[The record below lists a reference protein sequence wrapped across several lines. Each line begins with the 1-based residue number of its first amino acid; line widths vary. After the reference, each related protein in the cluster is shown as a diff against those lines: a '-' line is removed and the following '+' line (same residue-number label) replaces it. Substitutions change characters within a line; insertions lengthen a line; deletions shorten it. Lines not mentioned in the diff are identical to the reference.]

1 MIGKRARTDLVCAS
15 WRTCDCANAFER
27 SLPAAVRPMAAHGW
41 LEYSAARAD
50 ATASRVS
57 CVQSTSSH
65 VSVPSTEWQRLIAS
79 TADRSRLTD
88 FEVLLLKDSTKFGP
102 PTPLACSQLKAGCI
116 WLRSLIC
123 SPAGLLVGPCIKSS
137 MLSWL
142 SVLCAW
148 P

>member
-88 FEVLLLKDSTKFGP
+88 FEVLLLKDPTKFGP
-102 PTPLACSQLKAGCI
+102 PTPLAS
-116 WLRSLIC
+116 SLAKVGYILLPSWMS
-123 SPAGLLVGPCIKSS
+123 SPA
-137 MLSWL
+137 
-142 SVLCAW
+142 A
-148 P
+148 